1 MNQQQSVRDVKKIIN
16 KHAYLIV
23 ANNNLSVLRSCIQLL
38 DDIRNDIYI
47 LFDKK
52 ANVNIKAFNDNVK
65 TKHSSLFVT
74 CCISVNWGGVFSS
87 GSCCSIDK
95 NSDIVRYRL

>member
-1 MNQQQSVRDVKKIIN
+1 MNQQQSVSDVKKLIN

-38 DDIRNDIYI
+38 DDTRNDIYI

-65 TKHSSLFVT
+65 IKYSPLSVT
-74 CCISVNWGGVFSS
+74 DCIPVNWGGGILKWKLLF
-87 GSCCSIDK
+87 D
-95 NSDIVRYRL
+95 